1 MNLRTLYHWLCKH
14 IPRHSPLTRNWN
26 FNQITHYWCMYTSQ
40 FHIVNSCSG
49 IYYPVDVKN
58 YKKSD
63 NPHPYH
69 QIANNT
75 MTVFSFN
82 REIML
87 NCLQAN
93 VWVLEYSFVFCTVRT
108 MIIRMHLEKY
118 EFKITYFIFNSFYK
132 KTNACTIL
140 SIPYKVVTFI
150 LNKEFLLIHKEVFT
164 SIVYIKWWTCIKYWI
179 PDLQFF

>member
-1 MNLRTLYHWLCKH
+1 MVYVHFTVSYCKFMF
-14 IPRHSPLTRNWN
+14 WN
-26 FNQITHYWCMYTSQ
+26 ILPSRCDKLQE
-40 FHIVNSCSG
+40 
-49 IYYPVDVKN
+49 
-58 YKKSD
+58 SD

-164 SIVYIKWWTCIKYWI
+164 SIVYIKWLTCIKYWI